1 MFMSVKRYQLDSLLG
16 APFFAVMGSMFL
28 TYYGNSAISLVNMH
42 KSHVTILFGILSSK
56 NSAAVDSGGK
66 MLYNIT
72 VGLLDKSIKA
82 LKL

>member
-1 MFMSVKRYQLDSLLG
+1 MAVCFADS
-16 APFFAVMGSMFL
+16 FF
-28 TYYGNSAISLVNMH
+28 TYCGNSEFALVNLH
-42 KSHVTILFGILSSK
+42 KSRWTNLFGILLAK
-56 NSAAVDSGGK
+56 NSAAVDSGRK